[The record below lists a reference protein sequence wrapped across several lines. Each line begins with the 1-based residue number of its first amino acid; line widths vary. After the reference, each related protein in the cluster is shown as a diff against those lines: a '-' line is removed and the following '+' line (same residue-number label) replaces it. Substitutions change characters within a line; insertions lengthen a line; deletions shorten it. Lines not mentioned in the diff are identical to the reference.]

1 MSNPDRAP
9 AEVTC
14 EHRDAEAGSPAGAG
28 PVVLPYRDVPLGG
41 PRAMPVRR
49 SLPQRERSLI
59 GAWCFVDHYGP
70 DDVSAT
76 GGMVVPGHPHT
87 GLQTVSWLFSGEIEH
102 RDTTGAHALVR
113 PGELNIMTA
122 GNGIAHSEYSTPATT
137 TLHGAQLWVALPEAS
152 RFTAPGFEHYAPP
165 VTDVDGCTV
174 LVLLG
179 SLFGQ
184 TSPVSMHSPLVGAE
198 VTLPA
203 GRSLDVALDASY
215 EHGFLC
221 DTGTL
226 TVETLTAKPGEI
238 AFVSTGTRTVTLTA
252 GDEDTRLLVLG
263 GAPFGEQ
270 VVMWWNFIGRSHE
283 EIVAF
288 REQWQHEREA
298 AARGTAPDASAR
310 YGTFPG
316 AWDHTLP
323 APGLPNLR
331 LRSRG

>member
-1 MSNPDRAP
+1 MSNPDRSP
-9 AEVTC
+9 DEITC
-14 EHRDAEAGSPAGAG
+14 ERRDAGGSAPQ
-28 PVVLPYRDVPLGG
+28 VLPYRQVPLGG

-87 GLQTVSWLFSGEIEH
+87 GLQTVSWLFSGEVEH
-102 RDTTGAHALVR
+102 RDTTGAHAYVR

-137 TLHGAQLWVALPEAS
+137 TLHGAQLWVALPEAR
-152 RFTAPGFEHYAPP
+152 RFVAPGFEHYAPP
-165 VTDVDGCTV
+165 VTQVEGCRV
-174 LVLLG
+174 LVFLG

-184 TSPVSMHSPLVGAE
+184 VSPVTMHSELVGAE
-198 VTLPA
+198 VSIPA
-203 GRSLDVALDASY
+203 GASLDIAVNPTY

-226 TVETLTAKPGEI
+226 TVGAVTAKPGEI
-238 AFVSTGTRTVTLTA
+238 VFQPVGASTVTVTA
-252 GDEDTRLLVLG
+252 GDDDARMLVLG
-263 GAPFGEQ
+263 GAPFGERI
-270 VVMWWNFIGRSHE
+270 VMWWNFIGRTHE

-298 AARGTAPDASAR
+298 AARGEAPGASAR
-310 YGTFPG
+310 YGAFPD

-323 APGLPNLR
+323 APALPNVR
-331 LRSRG
+331 LRTRG

>member
-1 MSNPDRAP
+1 
-9 AEVTC
+9 
-14 EHRDAEAGSPAGAG
+14 
-28 PVVLPYRDVPLGG
+28 
-41 PRAMPVRR
+41 
-49 SLPQRERSLI
+49 
-59 GAWCFVDHYGP
+59 
-70 DDVSAT
+70 
-76 GGMVVPGHPHT
+76 MVVPGHPHT
-87 GLQTVSWLFSGEIEH
+87 GLQTVSWLFSGEVEH

-165 VTDVDGCTV
+165 VTDVDGCRV
-174 LVLLG
+174 LVFLG
-179 SLFGQ
+179 SMFGQ

-198 VTLPA
+198 VTVPA
-203 GRSLDVALDASY
+203 GRSLTVDLDASY

-226 TVETLTAKPGEI
+226 TVDTATAKPGEI
-238 AFVSTGTRTVTLTA
+238 AFVAAGAPTVTLSA

-283 EIVAF
+283 EIVGF
-288 REQWQHEREA
+288 REQWQREREA
-298 AARGTAPDASAR
+298 AAHGTAPDASAR
-310 YGTFPG
+310 YGTFPD